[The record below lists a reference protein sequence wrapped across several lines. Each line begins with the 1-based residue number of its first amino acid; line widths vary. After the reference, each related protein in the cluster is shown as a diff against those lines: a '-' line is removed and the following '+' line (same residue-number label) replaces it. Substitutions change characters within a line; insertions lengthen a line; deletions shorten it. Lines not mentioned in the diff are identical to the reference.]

1 MKNSIDQMLHKEF
14 LGKRLVF
21 AENLCTEKGQHI
33 LNQIKNDPE
42 LAQQVMNHLL
52 TEGEL
57 FYVTLDADKPL
68 RQELLTDVLERYCL
82 SQAEFADETG
92 AENAR
97 ISRVVNG
104 GVLTPAHVF
113 GNKKYYYTRL
123 FWKEDIKNY
132 AKYVEVTSY
141 KSARKVKE
149 KLIEKAEEREVKRKT
164 KE

>member
-1 MKNSIDQMLHKEF
+1 MPDNQ
-14 LGKRLVF
+14 
-21 AENLCTEKGQHI
+21 I

-52 TEGEL
+52 TEREL
-57 FYVTLDADKPL
+57 FYETLDADKPL
-68 RQELLTDVLERYCL
+68 RQELLTEVLERYCL
-82 SQAEFADETG
+82 SQAEFAEKTG

-97 ISRVVNG
+97 ITRDVSNG
-104 GVLTPAHVF
+104 ILTPMHIF
-113 GNKKYYYTRL
+113 GDKKYYYTRL
-123 FWKEDIKNY
+123 FWKEDVKNY

>member
-1 MKNSIDQMLHKEF
+1 MPDNQ
-14 LGKRLVF
+14 
-21 AENLCTEKGQHI
+21 I
-33 LNQIKNDPE
+33 LNKIKNDPE

-52 TEGEL
+52 TEREL
-57 FYVTLDADKPL
+57 FYETLDADKPL

-82 SQAEFADETG
+82 SQAEFAEKTG

-97 ISRVVNG
+97 ITRDVSNG
-104 GVLTPAHVF
+104 ILTPVHIF
-113 GNKKYYYTRL
+113 GDKKYYYTRL
-123 FWKEDIKNY
+123 FWKEDVKNY

>member
-1 MKNSIDQMLHKEF
+1 MPDNMPDNQ
-14 LGKRLVF
+14 
-21 AENLCTEKGQHI
+21 I
-33 LNQIKNDPE
+33 LNQIKNDTV

-52 TEGEL
+52 TEREL
-57 FYVTLDADKPL
+57 FYETLDADKPL
-68 RQELLTDVLERYCL
+68 RQELLTDILERYCL

-97 ISRVVNG
+97 ITRDVNG

-132 AKYVEVTSY
+132 AKYVQVASY
-141 KSARKVKE
+141 KPARKVKE
-149 KLIEKAEEREVKRKT
+149 KLMEKAEKREVKRKT
-164 KE
+164 ED

>member
-1 MKNSIDQMLHKEF
+1 MPDNMPDNQ
-14 LGKRLVF
+14 
-21 AENLCTEKGQHI
+21 I

-57 FYVTLDADKPL
+57 FYETLDADKPL
-68 RQELLTDVLERYCL
+68 RQELLTEVLERYCL
-82 SQAEFADETG
+82 SQAEFAEKTG

-97 ISRVVNG
+97 ITRDVSNG
-104 GVLTPAHVF
+104 ILTPVHIF
-113 GNKKYYYTRL
+113 GDKKYYYTRL
-123 FWKEDIKNY
+123 IWKEDVKNY

>member
-1 MKNSIDQMLHKEF
+1 MPDNQ
-14 LGKRLVF
+14 
-21 AENLCTEKGQHI
+21 I

-52 TEGEL
+52 TEREL
-57 FYVTLDADKPL
+57 FYETLDADKPL
-68 RQELLTDVLERYCL
+68 RQELLTEVLERYCL
-82 SQAEFADETG
+82 SQAEFAEKTG

-97 ISRVVNG
+97 ITRDVSNG
-104 GVLTPAHVF
+104 ILTPVHIF
-113 GNKKYYYTRL
+113 GDKKYYYTRL
-123 FWKEDIKNY
+123 FWKEDVKNY

>member
-1 MKNSIDQMLHKEF
+1 MPDNQ
-14 LGKRLVF
+14 
-21 AENLCTEKGQHI
+21 I

-42 LAQQVMNHLL
+42 LAQQVMNHLV
-52 TEGEL
+52 TEREL
-57 FYVTLDADKPL
+57 FYETLDANKPL
-68 RQELLTDVLERYCL
+68 RQELLTDMLERYCL

-97 ISRVVNG
+97 ITRDVNG

-132 AKYVEVTSY
+132 AKYVDMTSY
-141 KSARKVKE
+141 KSTRKVKE
-149 KLIEKAEEREVKRKT
+149 KLKEKAEEREVKRKI
-164 KE
+164 KD

>member
-1 MKNSIDQMLHKEF
+1 MPDNMPDNQ
-14 LGKRLVF
+14 
-21 AENLCTEKGQHI
+21 I

-52 TEGEL
+52 TEREL
-57 FYVTLDADKPL
+57 FYETLDADKPL
-68 RQELLTDVLERYCL
+68 RQELLTEVLERYCL
-82 SQAEFADETG
+82 SQAEFAEKTG

-97 ISRVVNG
+97 ITRDVSNG
-104 GVLTPAHVF
+104 ILTPMHIF
-113 GNKKYYYTRL
+113 GDKKYYYTRL
-123 FWKEDIKNY
+123 FWKEDVKNY

>member
-1 MKNSIDQMLHKEF
+1 MPDNMPDNQ
-14 LGKRLVF
+14 
-21 AENLCTEKGQHI
+21 I

-57 FYVTLDADKPL
+57 FYETLDADKPL
-68 RQELLTDVLERYCL
+68 RQELLTEVLERYCL
-82 SQAEFADETG
+82 SQAEFAEKTG
-92 AENAR
+92 AANAR
-97 ISRVVNG
+97 ITRDVSNG
-104 GVLTPAHVF
+104 ILTPVHIF
-113 GNKKYYYTRL
+113 GDKQYYYTRL
-123 FWKEDIKNY
+123 FWHEDVKNY

>member
-1 MKNSIDQMLHKEF
+1 MPDNMPDNQ
-14 LGKRLVF
+14 
-21 AENLCTEKGQHI
+21 I

-57 FYVTLDADKPL
+57 FYETLDADKPL
-68 RQELLTDVLERYCL
+68 RQELLTDMLERYCL
-82 SQAEFADETG
+82 SQAEFAEKTG

-97 ISRVVNG
+97 ITRDVSNG
-104 GVLTPAHVF
+104 ILTPVHIF
-113 GNKKYYYTRL
+113 GDKKYYYTRL
-123 FWKEDIKNY
+123 FWKEDVKNY

>member
-1 MKNSIDQMLHKEF
+1 MPDNQ
-14 LGKRLVF
+14 
-21 AENLCTEKGQHI
+21 I

-52 TEGEL
+52 TEREL
-57 FYVTLDADKPL
+57 FYETLDADKPL
-68 RQELLTDVLERYCL
+68 RQELLTDILERYCL

-97 ISRVVNG
+97 ITRDVNG

-132 AKYVEVTSY
+132 ATYVEMTSY
-141 KSARKVKE
+141 KSTRKVKE
-149 KLIEKAEEREVKRKT
+149 KLKEKAEEREVKRKI
-164 KE
+164 KD

>member
-1 MKNSIDQMLHKEF
+1 MPDNMPDNQ
-14 LGKRLVF
+14 
-21 AENLCTEKGQHI
+21 I

-57 FYVTLDADKPL
+57 FYETLDADKPL
-68 RQELLTDVLERYCL
+68 RQELLTEVLERYCL
-82 SQAEFADETG
+82 SQAEFAEKTG

-97 ISRVVNG
+97 ITRDVSNG
-104 GVLTPAHVF
+104 ILTPVHIF
-113 GNKKYYYTRL
+113 GDKKYYYTRL
-123 FWKEDIKNY
+123 FWKEDVKNY

-149 KLIEKAEEREVKRKT
+149 KLIEKAEQREVKRKI

>member
-1 MKNSIDQMLHKEF
+1 MPDNMPDNQ
-14 LGKRLVF
+14 
-21 AENLCTEKGQHI
+21 I

-57 FYVTLDADKPL
+57 FYETLDADKPL
-68 RQELLTDVLERYCL
+68 RQELLTDILERYCL

-97 ISRVVNG
+97 ITRDVSNG
-104 GVLTPAHVF
+104 ILTPVHIF
-113 GNKKYYYTRL
+113 GDKKYYYTRL
-123 FWKEDIKNY
+123 FWKEDVKNY

-149 KLIEKAEEREVKRKT
+149 KLTEKAEEREVKRKT

>member
-1 MKNSIDQMLHKEF
+1 MPDNQ
-14 LGKRLVF
+14 
-21 AENLCTEKGQHI
+21 I
-33 LNQIKNDPE
+33 LNKIKNDPE

-57 FYVTLDADKPL
+57 FYETLDADKPL
-68 RQELLTDVLERYCL
+68 RQELLTDMLERYCL
-82 SQAEFADETG
+82 SQAEFAEKTG

-97 ISRVVNG
+97 ITRDVSNG
-104 GVLTPAHVF
+104 ILTPVHIF
-113 GNKKYYYTRL
+113 GDKKYYYTRL
-123 FWKEDIKNY
+123 FWKEDVKNY

>member
-1 MKNSIDQMLHKEF
+1 MPDNQ
-14 LGKRLVF
+14 
-21 AENLCTEKGQHI
+21 I

-57 FYVTLDADKPL
+57 FYETLDADKPL
-68 RQELLTDVLERYCL
+68 RQELLTEVLERYCL
-82 SQAEFADETG
+82 SQAEFAEKTG

-97 ISRVVNG
+97 ITRDVSNG
-104 GVLTPAHVF
+104 ILTPVHIF
-113 GNKKYYYTRL
+113 GDKKYYYTRL
-123 FWKEDIKNY
+123 FWKEDVKNY

>member
-1 MKNSIDQMLHKEF
+1 MPDNMPDNQ
-14 LGKRLVF
+14 
-21 AENLCTEKGQHI
+21 I

-42 LAQQVMNHLL
+42 LAQQIMNHLL

-57 FYVTLDADKPL
+57 FYETLDADKPL
-68 RQELLTDVLERYCL
+68 RQELLTEVLERYCL
-82 SQAEFADETG
+82 SQAEFAEKTG

-97 ISRVVNG
+97 ITRDVSNG
-104 GVLTPAHVF
+104 ILTPVHIF
-113 GNKKYYYTRL
+113 GDKKYYYTRL
-123 FWKEDIKNY
+123 FWKEDVKNY

>member
-1 MKNSIDQMLHKEF
+1 MPD
-14 LGKRLVF
+14 
-21 AENLCTEKGQHI
+21 
-33 LNQIKNDPE
+33 NQIINQITNDPE

-52 TEGEL
+52 TEREL
-57 FYVTLDADKPL
+57 FYETLDANKPL
-68 RQELLTDVLERYCL
+68 RQELLTDMLERYCL

-97 ISRVVNG
+97 ITRDVNG

-132 AKYVEVTSY
+132 ATYVEMTSY
-141 KSARKVKE
+141 KSTRKVKE
-149 KLIEKAEEREVKRKT
+149 KLKEKAEEREVKRKI
-164 KE
+164 KD

>member
-1 MKNSIDQMLHKEF
+1 MPANQ
-14 LGKRLVF
+14 
-21 AENLCTEKGQHI
+21 I
-33 LNQIKNDPE
+33 LNKIKNDPE

-52 TEGEL
+52 TEREL
-57 FYVTLDADKPL
+57 FYETLDADKPL
-68 RQELLTDVLERYCL
+68 RQELLTDILERYCL

-97 ISRVVNG
+97 ITRDVSNG
-104 GVLTPAHVF
+104 ILTPVHIF
-113 GNKKYYYTRL
+113 GDKKYYYTRL
-123 FWKEDIKNY
+123 FWKEDVKNY

>member
-1 MKNSIDQMLHKEF
+1 MPDNMPDNQ
-14 LGKRLVF
+14 
-21 AENLCTEKGQHI
+21 I

-52 TEGEL
+52 TEREL
-57 FYVTLDADKPL
+57 FYETLDADKPL
-68 RQELLTDVLERYCL
+68 RQELLTEVLERYCL
-82 SQAEFADETG
+82 SQAEFAEKTG

-97 ISRVVNG
+97 ITRDVSNG
-104 GVLTPAHVF
+104 ILTPVHIF
-113 GNKKYYYTRL
+113 GDKKYYYTRL
-123 FWKEDIKNY
+123 FWKEDVKNY

>member
-1 MKNSIDQMLHKEF
+1 MPDNMPDNQ
-14 LGKRLVF
+14 
-21 AENLCTEKGQHI
+21 I
-33 LNQIKNDPE
+33 LNKIKNDPE

-57 FYVTLDADKPL
+57 FYETLDADKPL
-68 RQELLTDVLERYCL
+68 RQELLTEVLERYCL
-82 SQAEFADETG
+82 SQAEFAEKTG

-97 ISRVVNG
+97 ITRDVSNG
-104 GVLTPAHVF
+104 ILTPVHIF
-113 GNKKYYYTRL
+113 GDKKYYYTRL
-123 FWKEDIKNY
+123 FWKEDVKNY

>member
-1 MKNSIDQMLHKEF
+1 MPDNQ
-14 LGKRLVF
+14 
-21 AENLCTEKGQHI
+21 I

-57 FYVTLDADKPL
+57 FYETLDADKPL
-68 RQELLTDVLERYCL
+68 RQELLTDMLERYCL

-97 ISRVVNG
+97 ITRDVSNG
-104 GVLTPAHVF
+104 ILTPVHIF
-113 GNKKYYYTRL
+113 GDKKYYYTRL
-123 FWKEDIKNY
+123 FWKEDVKNY
-132 AKYVEVTSY
+132 ATYVEVTSY
-141 KSARKVKE
+141 NSARKVKE

>member
-1 MKNSIDQMLHKEF
+1 MPDNQI
-14 LGKRLVF
+14 
-21 AENLCTEKGQHI
+21 I
-33 LNQIKNDPE
+33 NQIKNDPE

-52 TEGEL
+52 TEREL
-57 FYVTLDADKPL
+57 FYETLDANKPL
-68 RQELLTDVLERYCL
+68 RQELLTDMLERYCL

-97 ISRVVNG
+97 ITRDVTG

-132 AKYVEVTSY
+132 AKYVDMTSY
-141 KSARKVKE
+141 KSTRKVKE
-149 KLIEKAEEREVKRKT
+149 KLIEKAEEREVKRKI

>member
-1 MKNSIDQMLHKEF
+1 MPDNQI
-14 LGKRLVF
+14 
-21 AENLCTEKGQHI
+21 I
-33 LNQIKNDPE
+33 NQIKNDPE

-52 TEGEL
+52 TEREL
-57 FYVTLDADKPL
+57 FYETLDADKPL
-68 RQELLTDVLERYCL
+68 RQELLTDILERYCL

-97 ISRVVNG
+97 ITRDVNG

-132 AKYVEVTSY
+132 ATYVDMTSY
-141 KSARKVKE
+141 KSTRKVKE
-149 KLIEKAEEREVKRKT
+149 KLKEKAEEREVKRKI
-164 KE
+164 KD

>member
-1 MKNSIDQMLHKEF
+1 MPDNQ
-14 LGKRLVF
+14 
-21 AENLCTEKGQHI
+21 I
-33 LNQIKNDPE
+33 LNKIKNDPE

-52 TEGEL
+52 TEREL
-57 FYVTLDADKPL
+57 FYETLDADKPL
-68 RQELLTDVLERYCL
+68 RQELLTDILERYCL
-82 SQAEFADETG
+82 SQAEFAEKTG

-97 ISRVVNG
+97 ITRDVSNG
-104 GVLTPAHVF
+104 ILTPVHIF
-113 GNKKYYYTRL
+113 GDKKYYYTRL
-123 FWKEDIKNY
+123 FWKEDVKNY

>member
-1 MKNSIDQMLHKEF
+1 MPDNQ
-14 LGKRLVF
+14 
-21 AENLCTEKGQHI
+21 I

-57 FYVTLDADKPL
+57 FYETLDADKPL
-68 RQELLTDVLERYCL
+68 RQELLTEVLERYCL
-82 SQAEFADETG
+82 SQAEFAEKTG

-97 ISRVVNG
+97 ITRDVSNG
-104 GVLTPAHVF
+104 ILTPVHIF
-113 GNKKYYYTRL
+113 GDKKYYYTRL
-123 FWKEDIKNY
+123 FWKEDVKNY

-149 KLIEKAEEREVKRKT
+149 KLIEKAEQREVKRKI

>member
-1 MKNSIDQMLHKEF
+1 MPDNMPDNQ
-14 LGKRLVF
+14 
-21 AENLCTEKGQHI
+21 I

-52 TEGEL
+52 TEREL
-57 FYVTLDADKPL
+57 FYETLDADKPL
-68 RQELLTDVLERYCL
+68 RQELLTEVLERYCL
-82 SQAEFADETG
+82 SQAEFAEKTG
-92 AENAR
+92 AEIAR
-97 ISRVVNG
+97 ITRDVSNG
-104 GVLTPAHVF
+104 ILTPVHIF
-113 GNKKYYYTRL
+113 GDKKYYYTRL
-123 FWKEDIKNY
+123 FWKEDVKNY

>member
-1 MKNSIDQMLHKEF
+1 MPDNMPDNQ
-14 LGKRLVF
+14 
-21 AENLCTEKGQHI
+21 I

-57 FYVTLDADKPL
+57 FYQTLDADKPL
-68 RQELLTDVLERYCL
+68 RQELLTEVLERYCL
-82 SQAEFADETG
+82 SQAEFAEKTG

-97 ISRVVNG
+97 ITRDVSNG
-104 GVLTPAHVF
+104 ILTPVHIF
-113 GNKKYYYTRL
+113 GDKKYYYTRL
-123 FWKEDIKNY
+123 FWKEDVKNY

>member
-1 MKNSIDQMLHKEF
+1 MPDNMPDNQ
-14 LGKRLVF
+14 
-21 AENLCTEKGQHI
+21 I

-52 TEGEL
+52 TEREL
-57 FYVTLDADKPL
+57 FYETLDADKPL
-68 RQELLTDVLERYCL
+68 RQELLTDMLERYCL
-82 SQAEFADETG
+82 SQAEFAEKTG

-97 ISRVVNG
+97 ITRDVSNG
-104 GVLTPAHVF
+104 ILTPVHIF
-113 GNKKYYYTRL
+113 GDKKYYYTRL
-123 FWKEDIKNY
+123 FWKEDVKNY

-149 KLIEKAEEREVKRKT
+149 KLIEKAEQREVKRKI

>member
-1 MKNSIDQMLHKEF
+1 MP
-14 LGKRLVF
+14 
-21 AENLCTEKGQHI
+21 ENQI
-33 LNQIKNDPE
+33 INQIKNDPE

-57 FYVTLDADKPL
+57 FYETLDADKPL
-68 RQELLTDVLERYCL
+68 RQELLTEVLERYCL
-82 SQAEFADETG
+82 SQAEFAEKTG

-97 ISRVVNG
+97 ITRDVSNG
-104 GVLTPAHVF
+104 ILTPVHIF
-113 GNKKYYYTRL
+113 GDKKYYYTRL
-123 FWKEDIKNY
+123 FWKEDVKNY

-149 KLIEKAEEREVKRKT
+149 KLIEKAEQREVKRKI

>member
-1 MKNSIDQMLHKEF
+1 MPD
-14 LGKRLVF
+14 
-21 AENLCTEKGQHI
+21 
-33 LNQIKNDPE
+33 NQIINQITNDPE

-52 TEGEL
+52 TEREL
-57 FYVTLDADKPL
+57 FYETLDANKPL
-68 RQELLTDVLERYCL
+68 RQELLTDMLERYCL

-97 ISRVVNG
+97 ITRDVNG

-132 AKYVEVTSY
+132 AKYVDMTSY
-141 KSARKVKE
+141 KSTRKVKE
-149 KLIEKAEEREVKRKT
+149 KLKEKAEEREVKRKI
-164 KE
+164 KD

>member
-1 MKNSIDQMLHKEF
+1 MPDNMPDNQ
-14 LGKRLVF
+14 
-21 AENLCTEKGQHI
+21 I

-57 FYVTLDADKPL
+57 FYETLDADKPL
-68 RQELLTDVLERYCL
+68 RQELLTEILERYCL
-82 SQAEFADETG
+82 SQAEFAEKTG

-97 ISRVVNG
+97 ITRDVSNG
-104 GVLTPAHVF
+104 ILTPVHIF
-113 GNKKYYYTRL
+113 GDKKYYYTRL
-123 FWKEDIKNY
+123 FWKEDVKNY